1 MYQPYRIYNLFYH
14 LDIPTM
20 NTRAFTKIPFYLDTW
35 MNAKKQGKY
44 LHVATNI
51 T

>member
-1 MYQPYRIYNLFYH
+1 MYQPYRTVFTIYY
-14 LDIPTM
+14 LDAPTM
-20 NTRAFTKIPFYLDTW
+20 NMRSFTKIPFYLDTW